1 VFASLGSRLSV
12 CLSVCLSVNNRIGI
26 VSKVT
31 CIMDW
36 KIGGR
41 LEQWVTSYGYT
52 ILAKTQLWWL
62 AFLLQFMMVHI
73 FGRLRG

>member
-1 VFASLGSRLSV
+1 MLSIPESAFASLG
-12 CLSVCLSVNNRIGI
+12 CLLSVNNRIII
-26 VSKVT
+26 VSKIT

-41 LEQWVTSYGYT
+41 VEQWVINYGYT

-62 AFLLQFMMVHI
+62 SFLLLFLMVLI
-73 FGRLRG
+73 IGRLCG